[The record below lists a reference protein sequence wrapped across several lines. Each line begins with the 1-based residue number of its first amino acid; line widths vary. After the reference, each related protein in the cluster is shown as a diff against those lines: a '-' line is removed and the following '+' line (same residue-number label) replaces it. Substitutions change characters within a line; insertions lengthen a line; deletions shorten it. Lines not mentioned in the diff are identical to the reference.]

1 MLKKI
6 LIAVLILGV
15 IAVAFIGYSSYRL
28 ADEVIKE
35 QEPELRQYIQMSEK
49 VQNAYVLEHA
59 KDIISRAK
67 LYAKPEE
74 KASLELADK
83 TKDDP
88 AVQKALLDFGRSF
101 MAMLIVHSDA
111 IAKDMSADVKSKYQS
126 EADKFTASLDAYSNA
141 LEDAK
146 KRLNLK

>member
-15 IAVAFIGYSSYRL
+15 IVVAFIGYSTYKL
-28 ADEVIKE
+28 ANEALKE
-35 QEPELRQYIQMSEK
+35 QEPMLRQYMQMSMSE
-49 VQNAYVLEHA
+49 QNEYIITHA
-59 KDIISRAK
+59 KEIIAQS
-67 LYAKPEE
+67 LE
-74 KASLELADK
+74 KATPEDKAALELAEK

-88 AVQKALLDFGRSF
+88 TVQRALVNFGRSF
-101 MAMLIVHSDA
+101 MAALIMHSDA
-111 IAKDMSADVKSKYQS
+111 IVKDMIDDVKSDYQI
-126 EADKFTASLDAYSNA
+126 EADALKANADAYDQA

>member
-15 IAVAFIGYSSYRL
+15 IAVAFIGYGTYRL
-28 ADEVIKE
+28 ADEAIKE
-35 QEPELRQYIQMSEK
+35 EEPELRQYLQMNEQ

-59 KDIISRAK
+59 KDILSRAK

-74 KASLELADK
+74 KAILELADK

-88 AVQKALLDFGRSF
+88 TVQKALIDFGRSF
-101 MAMLIVHSDA
+101 MATLIMHSDS
-111 IAKDMSADVKSKYQS
+111 IVKDMSADVKSKYQS
-126 EADKFTASLDAYSNA
+126 EADKFAASINAYDDA